1 MKNID
6 FKKEKNLCI
15 IRLSQHN
22 LHYFCQAKK
31 AREQA
36 ALKNAQS
43 LFEELDAEREK
54 KERREKAAAKKRNK
68 RKEKKRKEQAE
79 KMVSETKNQG
89 NGAKSATAYSCLGLN
104 WPVVLPPCSRVKLL
118 SFAEAYMYMYIW

>member
-1 MKNID
+1 MS
-6 FKKEKNLCI
+6 LLP
-15 IRLSQHN
+15 LSP
-22 LHYFCQAKK
+22 QAKK

-79 KMVSETKNQG
+79 KMVSEWEGYHWEERMVWGERQ
-89 NGAKSATAYSCLGLN
+89 
-104 WPVVLPPCSRVKLL
+104 R
-118 SFAEAYMYMYIW
+118 E

>member
-1 MKNID
+1 MDYSYYSNRYGSPYYVSVS
-6 FKKEKNLCI
+6 L
-15 IRLSQHN
+15 
-22 LHYFCQAKK
+22 QAKK

-79 KMVSETKNQG
+79 KMVS
-89 NGAKSATAYSCLGLN
+89 L
-104 WPVVLPPCSRVKLL
+104 
-118 SFAEAYMYMYIW
+118 

>member
-1 MKNID
+1 MNHDLINPLPSP
-6 FKKEKNLCI
+6 F
-15 IRLSQHN
+15 
-22 LHYFCQAKK
+22 QAKK

-79 KMVSETKNQG
+79 KMVSFVSIN
-89 NGAKSATAYSCLGLN
+89 SYS
-104 WPVVLPPCSRVKLL
+104 
-118 SFAEAYMYMYIW
+118 